1 MCECRPRCYFTM
13 QILQEGDNKMKKF
26 DVYLTGRIGVQAPN
40 QEDAEAMVKQK
51 LNVIHPMF
59 NIQIMITKEDYL
71 DGGEEYKPEGTE

>member
-1 MCECRPRCYFTM
+1 
-13 QILQEGDNKMKKF
+13 MKKF

-40 QEDAEAMVKQK
+40 KEDAEAMVKQK

-71 DGGEEYKPEGTE
+71 DAGEDYRPEGTE

>member
-1 MCECRPRCYFTM
+1 
-13 QILQEGDNKMKKF
+13 MKKF

-40 QEDAEAMVKQK
+40 KEDAEAMVTQK

-71 DGGEEYKPEGTE
+71 DAGEDYKLEGTE